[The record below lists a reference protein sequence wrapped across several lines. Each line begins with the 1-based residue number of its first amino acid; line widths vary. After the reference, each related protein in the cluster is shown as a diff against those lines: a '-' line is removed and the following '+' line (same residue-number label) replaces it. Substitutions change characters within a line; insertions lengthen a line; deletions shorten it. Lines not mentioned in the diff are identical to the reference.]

1 MTSFVM
7 LNSHPMSHLR
17 QEIAESNKKLGA
29 ITGYSKGMKKAA
41 MIGEMMKH
49 KARFSHIKMYV
60 KPFKPDASGKI
71 SFTPEQLIKKVAAKD
86 RARKRAAEK
95 KDPFKP
101 DASGKISITPEQ
113 LIKKVEALD
122 RARAKGKGK
131 AKAAPKK
138 EKLGVRVRARAAAKP
153 KDTGTYSFED
163 ALKLL

>member
-71 SFTPEQLIKKVAAKD
+71 SFTPEQLIKKV
-86 RARKRAAEK
+86 
-95 KDPFKP
+95 
-101 DASGKISITPEQ
+101 
-113 LIKKVEALD
+113 EALD
-122 RARAKGKGK
+122 RARAKGKG
-131 AKAAPKK
+131 KAAPKK